1 MEELKSK
8 KLNSIADKKAMNAL
22 FIMCT
27 ALRKEVA
34 ELRAELKELR
44 KTKRTGITP
53 EVVMNII

>member
-1 MEELKSK
+1 M
-8 KLNSIADKKAMNAL
+8 ADKKAMNAL